1 MGRLVMMLLVA
12 LMTNN
17 EPSTGKTARHNGDDA
32 GITAA
37 TKAEL
42 AADQTA
48 STSPKI
54 TVATDRC
61 TVALNGNVGSVAVRQ
76 PATENNS
83 TTLFPVPIDLLSPFL
98 AAAKRT
104 T

>member
-1 MGRLVMMLLVA
+1 MLMLLVA
-12 LMTNN
+12 LMINN
-17 EPSTGKTARHNGDDA
+17 EPPTGKTARHNGDDA

-37 TKAEL
+37 IKAEL

-76 PATENNS
+76 PATELVGQGNGVTNVPNN
-83 TTLFPVPIDLLSPFL
+83 LQVR
-98 AAAKRT
+98 AER
-104 T
+104 